1 MGQVERSRFKTRFMS
16 ACCLLS
22 RRTVQRVER
31 TCQGKAAFRNARR
44 NVIRGIASSA
54 ISFAVTPARLAQ
66 HGLSMNRAHGD
77 RADLRRTGLKVC
89 CSASSRFR
97 LHERRSNLT
106 LTRILCISIG
116 VRTAKLRGAKSVEYL
131 RTSNSLPTHPK
142 TRPLKYIPQPSS
154 RCAVK
159 RAAPFT
165 ATRWVT
171 LRTFNPKN
179 LCRSGS
185 KFNCDRFGTTV
196 RSAILHSLCSV
207 TPVQRPSLL
216 TRMTPVFAETHP
228 ENSVHP
234 PCLYSGAPL
243 CVNS

>member
-1 MGQVERSRFKTRFMS
+1 M
-16 ACCLLS
+16 
-22 RRTVQRVER
+22 
-31 TCQGKAAFRNARR
+31 
-44 NVIRGIASSA
+44 
-54 ISFAVTPARLAQ
+54 
-66 HGLSMNRAHGD
+66 
-77 RADLRRTGLKVC
+77 RRTGLKVC

-106 LTRILCISIG
+106 LTRILCISIWCADCKTPG
-116 VRTAKLRGAKSVEYL
+116 CKKRQVFKDVDFTPDASEDPTIEIHSPAKFE
-131 RTSNSLPTHPK
+131 
-142 TRPLKYIPQPSS
+142 SS

-185 KFNCDRFGTTV
+185 KFNCDRFGTTA
-196 RSAILHSLCSV
+196 RSAILHSPCSV